1 MWVPPFGHPW
11 IYAYLQLPAAFR
23 SLSRPSSAYSAWASA
38 LRPFS
43 LDLCFADS
51 FGLLTSASFCG
62 RLTRTSLSVEV
73 SLDTSH
79 CYLVLLSF
87 DNADVFLSF
96 ACFTV
101 YAVFKVRPRD
111 CFSV

>member
-43 LDLCFADS
+43 LDLC
-51 FGLLTSASFCG
+51 LLIL
-62 RLTRTSLSVEV
+62 RLSNFITQPVFSDCSERFRSLF
-73 SLDTSH
+73 LTPALLN
-79 CYLVLLSF
+79 LVQ
-87 DNADVFLSF
+87 
-96 ACFTV
+96 
-101 YAVFKVRPRD
+101 YYR
-111 CFSV
+111 

>member
-43 LDLCFADS
+43 LDLC
-51 FGLLTSASFCG
+51 LLIL
-62 RLTRTSLSVEV
+62 RLSNS
-73 SLDTSH
+73 
-79 CYLVLLSF
+79 LLSQSSQT
-87 DNADVFLSF
+87 VRHITSQRC
-96 ACFTV
+96 ACIV
-101 YAVFKVRPRD
+101 KPYDRP
-111 CFSV
+111 